1 MFHSKDFEFQTP
13 FYTIDMKEL
22 DILRQKIKNGQI
34 PKRFP
39 EFGGANLIITKN
51 QNRNFH
57 EDDVVVYSDH
67 ASALSWLVV
76 ELKHIYSSEIDYINK
91 YDFYPGIGNIIIRA
105 LTEQKSLSEILLHI
119 LDEVENNWGEK

>member
-1 MFHSKDFEFQTP
+1 M
-13 FYTIDMKEL
+13 
-22 DILRQKIKNGQI
+22 
-34 PKRFP
+34 
-39 EFGGANLIITKN
+39 
-51 QNRNFH
+51 
-57 EDDVVVYSDH
+57 VYSDH